1 MRRQFSRAWW
11 GWAGILT
18 IGACGVCF
26 SLAQR
31 VCSERPRNACARP
44 SQVDPAGDEEDQV
57 SPDSHDVARF
67 KRPKILLCQ
76 GLSPAAPNPV
86 PYIDCARGQC
96 KLNWDGPPDGEFQK
110 YDQGEYVGRAR
121 IQHVPEYRLRPDD
134 LIDFIYRLTRDET
147 REPYQLNVGDEIRI
161 ESFTDKNLDRPLII
175 QPDGTITLPLLGQV
189 RATRHTVAQLRE
201 ELEQRFQKYY
211 KVPSIVVTPIRVNT
225 KLDDLRAAI
234 GGRSGFGPQV
244 RPGKIMPDGGVAL
257 PAVGTVPAQGLTLAE
272 FKQELDAR
280 YEEVIE
286 GVEVT
291 PLLMTRAARYVY
303 VLGEVRTPGRYTL
316 EAPTTVMQAIALA
329 GSWNFGANVNQ
340 VVIFRRAD
348 DWRLIATVV
357 SLRPALLGREPCPA
371 GEIWVGDSD
380 LIILPKTNIQLTD
393 NWIEMIFTKGLYGIF
408 PLSGSFSY
416 TNLSTFG
423 GVP

>member
-1 MRRQFSRAWW
+1 
-11 GWAGILT
+11 
-18 IGACGVCF
+18 
-26 SLAQR
+26 
-31 VCSERPRNACARP
+31 
-44 SQVDPAGDEEDQV
+44 
-57 SPDSHDVARF
+57 
-67 KRPKILLCQ
+67 LLCQ

-303 VLGEVRTPGRYTL
+303 VLGEVKTPGRYTL
-316 EAPTTVMQAIALA
+316 EAPTTVM
-329 GSWNFGANVNQ
+329 
-340 VVIFRRAD
+340 
-348 DWRLIATVV
+348 
-357 SLRPALLGREPCPA
+357 
-371 GEIWVGDSD
+371 
-380 LIILPKTNIQLTD
+380 
-393 NWIEMIFTKGLYGIF
+393 
-408 PLSGSFSY
+408 
-416 TNLSTFG
+416 
-423 GVP
+423 